1 MTTNVVLSE
10 LACASTS
17 SSVAEALQ
25 EQQLQVGVELGGKE
39 FEHFSEV
46 LEVKSLSFSG
56 G

>member
-1 MTTNVVLSE
+1 MKTNVVVSE

-25 EQQLQVGVELGGKE
+25 EQQLQVGVELGGKG

-46 LEVKSLSFSG
+46 LEVKSWWISG